1 MKKTMKITL
10 SGMICALSVV
20 IMLLTGIITIG
31 TYAMPAIAGTLA
43 IIIVIECG
51 VKYSIGVYVS
61 SSILAFLLAPDKE
74 AALYYVLFFG
84 YYPIVKAVIENKVKQ
99 KLQWIFK
106 IMIFNIS
113 MVVSFFIS
121 ILVLSVP
128 KESFTVF
135 GLYVPWLF
143 LAAGNIVFIMFDRSL
158 TGIITMYLYK
168 WRKKIK

>member
-1 MKKTMKITL
+1 MKITL

-84 YYPIVKAVIENKVKQ
+84 YYPIVKAVIENKVKH

-158 TGIITMYLYK
+158 TGIITIYLYK